1 MIKFSERFE
10 KLISMIL
17 LAFAMLIIVYQ
28 VIELFWSTIQSF
40 LAKFRE
46 NNGFAYAP
54 EYTRSVAVVFFNIL
68 LMMEIMQTIKVFAHS
83 QLNKMRIILI
93 VCVIA
98 VSRKILALGEQTV
111 DPMGELALAALILS
125 LTASYFLVSRYLKK
139 PVKDNNEMGEIM

>member
-28 VIELFWSTIQSF
+28 VVELFWSTIQGFSV
-40 LAKFRE
+40 KFKE

-111 DPMGELALAALILS
+111 DPMGEFALAALILS
-125 LTASYFLVSRYLKK
+125 LAASYFLVSRYIKE
-139 PVKDNNEMGEIM
+139 PVKDKNEIGE